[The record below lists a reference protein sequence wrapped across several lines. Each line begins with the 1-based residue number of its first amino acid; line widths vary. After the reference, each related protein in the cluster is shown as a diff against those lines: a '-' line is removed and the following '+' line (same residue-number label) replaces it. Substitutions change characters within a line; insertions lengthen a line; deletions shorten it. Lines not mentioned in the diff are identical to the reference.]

1 MLLSSPSNSKP
12 GTVRAES
19 EAIFILSDALV
30 IRSAA
35 LRVKLLPPADD
46 DDDEPDRISLFPAPS
61 FDGLPLPPLL
71 LLLLFEEAEG
81 ATPPLPTCTPVLEKT
96 SVL

>member
-1 MLLSSPSNSKP
+1 MLLSGPSNSKP

-35 LRVKLLPPADD
+35 LRVKLLPTAGD

-71 LLLLFEEAEG
+71 LLLFEEAEG

>member
-1 MLLSSPSNSKP
+1 MLLLGPSNSKP

-35 LRVKLLPPADD
+35 LRVKLLPTAGD

-71 LLLLFEEAEG
+71 LLLFEEAEG